1 MISMKIDDKKLVK
14 DLNNVVA
21 YSIGFLDGVKIG
33 KSKMLANLGAELREL
48 VGEFIDANA
57 RVNPQSLHHVYEW
70 YQTGSPAGR
79 LFDIDYNVTVGGLS
93 LNGTLT
99 QSRSIAKN
107 SKEPFYNKAS
117 IMEYGVPITISPK
130 SAQALRFEVD
140 GEEVFTKKS
149 VTIQNPGGNV
159 EGNFQETFRL
169 FFTTYASQALL
180 EVSGLADQLSKPT
193 EFDKNFAAGVRGGRS
208 VGLTAGMKYI
218 SGGKK

>member
-1 MISMKIDDKKLVK
+1 MISMKIDDKKLIK

-21 YSIGFLDGVKIG
+21 YSIGFLDGVKLG
-33 KSKMLANLGAELREL
+33 KPKMLSNLGIQLREL

-57 RVNPQSLHHVYEW
+57 RVNPQALHHVYEW

-99 QSRSIAKN
+99 QSKSIAKN
-107 SKEPFYNKAS
+107 AKEPFYNKAS
-117 IMEYGVPITISPK
+117 IMENGVPITISPK
-130 SAQALRFEVD
+130 NARALMFQVE
-140 GEEVFTKKS
+140 GETIFTKKP
-149 VTIQNPGGNV
+149 VTVQNPGGNV
-159 EGNFQETFRL
+159 EGNFEETFRL

-180 EVSGLADQLSKPT
+180 EVSGLAEQLSKPT
-193 EFDKNFAAGVRGGRS
+193 EFDKSFAAGVRGGRS
-208 VGLTAGMKYI
+208 VGLTAGIKYI

>member
-140 GEEVFTKKS
+140 GEEVFTKKP